1 VQRSVANV
9 LGIKNS
15 SCIDVQIK
23 QIGGGFG
30 GKTTR
35 ANIVATAASVAAH
48 HLRKPVKIFMD
59 LNDCMVLNFYSFL
72 IGIYLEKRDLAEK
85 KIFF

>member
-1 VQRSVANV
+1 MQRSVANV

-59 LNDCMVLNFYSFL
+59 LNDCMVLKLKL
-72 IGIYLEKRDLAEK
+72 ILKLK
-85 KIFF
+85 KKLSLCQNYGQS